1 MKIEYKYDE
10 KLLIVKET
18 ANGNDIEFTI
28 SLYSK
33 DLKPPL
39 EEVRDYFNENKILTD
54 VLFYTH
60 PNHVFQIIVRK
71 DFYKDFLLQLFKHQ
85 IIQQLKWV

>member
-28 SLYSK
+28 TLYSK
-33 DLKPPL
+33 DLKPPF
-39 EEVRDYFNENKILTD
+39 R
-54 VLFYTH
+54 
-60 PNHVFQIIVRK
+60 RSS
-71 DFYKDFLLQLFKHQ
+71 
-85 IIQQLKWV
+85 